1 MTGNYRAAKVA
12 ALDYSLLSAISAIR
26 MKAVCIRF
34 ATVCA
39 RLVAHFLTYV

>member
-1 MTGNYRAAKVA
+1 MTGSCRAAKVA
-12 ALDYSLLSAISAIR
+12 ALDYALLSAISAIK
-26 MKAVCIRF
+26 MKAVCIPF